1 MSLSKKIVL
10 VAVVPVLALG
20 AILTAVFARS
30 ANTQHDKVVEEYVGK
45 ARSVALSAES
55 MREEMA
61 GAWAQ
66 GSFSADLLKT
76 WAAAGQ
82 RERVLT
88 AVPVVVAWRASM
100 KKAQE
105 GGYEFRVPKR
115 QPRNPK
121 NEPDPTEER
130 ALSAFERQDLK
141 EYWEIDEV
149 KRAVRYFR
157 PIRLTQEC
165 LLCHGDPATSTAQW
179 GNDQGLDAT
188 GAKMEG
194 WKVGEIHGAF
204 EVVQS
209 MDSADAARTSM
220 VQQFV
225 AIVLLCLLVTVPGVL
240 FFTRRKVIAPLTVR
254 FAELRSGSEQVLAAA
269 SEVSSSA
276 QHLAAGATEQAS
288 SIEET
293 SASMEQMRATTTQ
306 TTGRT
311 DDAARLMQ
319 EVDASV
325 QASNDSLNTMVA
337 SMAAIAESSQKVSN
351 IIRTIDEIAFQTNL
365 LALNAAVEA
374 ARAGE
379 AGMGFAVVAD
389 EVRSLAQRSA
399 QAAKDTAGL
408 IEESIARAQGGS
420 HNVEQVA
427 TAISG
432 ITASVAKVKGLV
444 EEVSVASRE
453 QSQGFDQVSTAIAQ
467 MEKVTQTTAATA
479 EESAAASEELNAQA
493 ETSMQVVKRLEALV
507 GGAAANSVKKPRKHA
522 SAPKEMPPAMKSSAS
537 VVPMSSRRGPIGK
550 VDPESIVP
558 LEDAGSG
565 TYGRF

>member
-10 VAVVPVLALG
+10 VAVLPVLALG
-20 AILTAVFARS
+20 VILTAVFARS

-121 NEPDPTEER
+121 NQPDQAEER
-130 ALSAFERQDLK
+130 ALATFEREGLK
-141 EYWEIDEV
+141 EYWEIDEA

-165 LLCHGDPATSTAQW
+165 LLCHGDPATSSAQW
-179 GNDQGLDAT
+179 GNDKGLDAT

-225 AIVLLCLLVTVPGVL
+225 AIVLLCLLVTVPAVL

-269 SEVSSSA
+269 REVSSSA
-276 QHLAAGATEQAS
+276 QHLATGATEQAS

-389 EVRSLAQRSA
+389 EVRRLAQRSA
-399 QAAKDTAGL
+399 EAAKGTADL
-408 IEESIARAQGGS
+408 IAESIDRANAGATQVHAVTGAITGIAQSVSHVRGLMAEVNAATLEQQQGIG
-420 HNVEQVA
+420 
-427 TAISG
+427 
-432 ITASVAKVKGLV
+432 
-444 EEVSVASRE
+444 
-453 QSQGFDQVSTAIAQ
+453 QVSSAVIEMQ
-467 MEKVTQTTAATA
+467 KVTQTTAAEA
-479 EESAAASEELNAQA
+479 EQSAATAEELNAQA
-493 ETSMQVVKRLEALV
+493 ETTLGTVRELDAFVL
-507 GGAAANSVKKPRKHA
+507 GAPSRATPGRMHRKA
-522 SAPKEMPPAMKSSAS
+522 QGP
-537 VVPMSSRRGPIGK
+537 SRR
-550 VDPESIVP
+550 
-558 LEDAGSG
+558 LDADGFGSGAVHDEVLQKTG

>member
-165 LLCHGDPATSTAQW
+165 LLCHGDPATSSAQW

-319 EVDASV
+319 EVDVSV

-389 EVRSLAQRSA
+389 EVRRLAQRSA
-399 QAAKDTAGL
+399 EAAKGTADL
-408 IEESIARAQGGS
+408 IAESIERANAGATQVHAVTGAITGIAQSVSHVRNLMGEVNAATLEQQQGIG
-420 HNVEQVA
+420 
-427 TAISG
+427 
-432 ITASVAKVKGLV
+432 
-444 EEVSVASRE
+444 
-453 QSQGFDQVSTAIAQ
+453 QVSRAVLEMQ
-467 MEKVTQTTAATA
+467 KVTQTTAAEA
-479 EESAAASEELNAQA
+479 EQSAATAEELNAQA
-493 ETSMQVVKRLEALV
+493 ETTLGTVRELNAFVLGAPSRTTTTRTPCPAHGQSRGREADGFGSGVVHDEGLQKT
-507 GGAAANSVKKPRKHA
+507 
-522 SAPKEMPPAMKSSAS
+522 
-537 VVPMSSRRGPIGK
+537 
-550 VDPESIVP
+550 
-558 LEDAGSG
+558 G